1 MVRLLYSHVE
11 QFMDVRWP
19 QEGEVTL
26 GGIILCMHACYVTSV
41 VSSSLRLHGL
51 LPAGLLC
58 PWDFPG
64 KNA

>member
-1 MVRLLYSHVE
+1 
-11 QFMDVRWP
+11 MDVGWP
-19 QEGEVTL
+19 QEGEVIL

-58 PWDFPG
+58 LWDSPG